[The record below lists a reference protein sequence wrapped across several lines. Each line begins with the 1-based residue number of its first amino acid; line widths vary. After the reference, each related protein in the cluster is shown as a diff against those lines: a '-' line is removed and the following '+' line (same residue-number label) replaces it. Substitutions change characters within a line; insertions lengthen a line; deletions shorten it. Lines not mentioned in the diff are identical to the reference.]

1 MLLTLTCVPQG
12 TNTPY
17 AALLET
23 FDARGA
29 VPDWSMLRN
38 LTGVEILGAHMWA
51 EERPW
56 GWLCALRV
64 SNGAANPDGTGFCG
78 GVYYRSLSMLVD
90 ASWEIIPELRRGKA
104 GQPLPYRLDFAFE
117 GQHYFPRC
125 AQFVRRFALVKS
137 AGSQF
142 DRDEARAALELYRL
156 KIPDPVL
163 SYGPAK
169 SRLPK
174 VNRPEMSW
182 RFGPKVAGLREALR
196 VGFANE
202 GQRLLSPLMG
212 PFQPYGREAYEYG
225 GSDIEV
231 DTGYGQCSSA
241 LLWDRMRMDLTIER
255 MAIAAFDKRTGERLS
270 VDTWLK
276 PFHMDLDGDEERID
290 IYAEHHRPALP
301 PAFDR
306 PDWNTGACGYRP
318 ELEGFYDTH
327 NGEHS
332 IRASAFAKAPAEIAD
347 DPVAKAYLVELCQ
360 HQRQSVGPN
369 LPGLIKIA
377 KGPPTNVGRI
387 SLGRSH
393 AESSDIAAWAI
404 HLKPRD
410 KGLRKYGELLDDLL
424 QATAPAHGVAQRAVS
439 NGWDMTAMWQGGF
452 GALLSEDGAQAFEA
466 AFGIIFAIEL
476 KTVLGRYGFWRS
488 MLFKEPAEIRAAR
501 SLYRGVLPRVPG
513 EYNAAVRSIPHYIVV
528 AQKNGAPVPVL
539 SKGYSKGD
547 ISHVLA
553 AIARVYEV
561 TGDLGWLAASLK
573 FDVPA
578 QTLVSRLKALQV
590 DDQTAQMVSAL
601 QQATGVI

>member
-1 MLLTLTCVPQG
+1 MLLNLTCLPQG
-12 TNTPY
+12 GEAPY
-17 AALLET
+17 TAFLSTLDGLA
-23 FDARGA
+23 
-29 VPDWSMLRN
+29 DWSML
-38 LTGVEILGAHMWA
+38 TGEKGSILGAHLWA
-51 EERPW
+51 ERRPW

-78 GVYYRSLSMLVD
+78 GVYYRELSLSCPDGWKIV
-90 ASWEIIPELRRGKA
+90 PELQRGPSA
-104 GQPLPYRLDFAFE
+104 GSGSTNRLDLALP
-117 GQHYFPRC
+117 GNHYFPRC
-125 AQFVRRFALVKS
+125 SQFVRRFALVS
-137 AGSQF
+137 SRAS
-142 DRDEARAALELYRL
+142 DVIEARAALDLL
-156 KIPDPVL
+156 DIVIPDPVL

-169 SRLPK
+169 SRLPRVDRK
-174 VNRPEMSW
+174 AMSW
-182 RFGPKVAGLREALR
+182 RFGPRVQDLRAQLR
-196 VGFANE
+196 LGIKND
-202 GQRLLSPLMG
+202 GQHLLSDLMG
-212 PFQPYGREAYEYG
+212 PFQPYGREGWEYG

-241 LLWDRMRMDLTIER
+241 ILWDRMRMDLTIER
-255 MAIAAFDKRTGERLS
+255 MAIAAFDKTTGERLS

-290 IYAEHHRPALP
+290 IYADNKRPALP
-301 PAFDR
+301 PAFDK
-306 PDWNTGACGYRP
+306 PDFNTGACSYRP
-318 ELEGFYDTH
+318 TLEGFYDAH

-332 IRASAFAKAPAEIAD
+332 IRASAFAKAPAELAN
-347 DPVAKAYLVELCQ
+347 DPVARAYLVELCQ

-369 LPGLIKIA
+369 LPALIKIA

-410 KGLRKYGELLDDLL
+410 AGLRKYGGLLDDLL
-424 QATAPAHGVAQRAVS
+424 QATAPAHGIAQRATS
-439 NGWDMTAMWQGGF
+439 GGWDMTAMWQGGF

-466 AFGIIFAIEL
+466 AFMIVFATEL

-488 MLFKEPAEIRAAR
+488 VLFKEPAEIRAAR

-528 AQKNGAPVPVL
+528 GTKGGAPVPVL
-539 SKGYSKGD
+539 SKGYSKAD

-553 AIARVYEV
+553 ALARVYEV
-561 TGDLGWLAASLK
+561 TGDKAWLSASLA

-578 QTLVSRLKALQV
+578 STLAQRLKNLQV

-601 QQATGVI
+601 QQATGAV